1 MITQRGLLKEL
12 KLKERDELR
21 AVLQERDA
29 EIASIK
35 PAQKQNEC
43 WCDAMGIGKPGVSC
57 GDCPTRDYAGQEPLT
72 DAEIE
77 QFLKEK
83 QP

>member
-1 MITQRGLLKEL
+1 MTIYTVGEIDPQAIALL
-12 KLKERDELR
+12 LKERDELR

-43 WCDAMGIGKPGVSC
+43 WCDAMGIAPAFILLLC
-57 GDCPTRDYAGQEPLT
+57 WL
-72 DAEIE
+72 DAE
-77 QFLKEK
+77 
-83 QP
+83 